1 MGADLKPGTLVQVQ
15 PDKVISHGDREII
28 AEDGLLWIVSDWEN
42 VYNASRI
49 AMDDLYWCRSLAT
62 GEEHCWYIHELKVA
76 RTEEATDEVCR
87 EGDLQ

>member
-1 MGADLKPGTLVQVQ
+1 MLALKPGTLVQVQ

-28 AEDGLLWIVSDWEN
+28 AEDGLLWIVSDSD
-42 VYNASRI
+42 NAPRI

-76 RTEEATDEVCR
+76 PTEEATDEVCR
-87 EGDLQ
+87 GGNLQYTQH